1 MRNFRCVSGSR
12 PRLIVAGSHDLALQ
26 IAAHAATWGGFTVA
40 GFLDDQRPAGE
51 DVGPAKVLGG
61 THDAAAVREDPSFSF
76 LVGVGYRSMAGRAE
90 VYRRL
95 VSVMAPATLVHP
107 SVVRGPM
114 ADVGPGSVVLGACS
128 LDLRARIG
136 ANVFVNPACS
146 LSHDSVVGDHCF
158 LAPGVVIA
166 GNVLIEPGVFLGVRT
181 VVSDGIRI
189 ASGVRTGAGAVVVR
203 DLDAP
208 GLYVGAPARRIH
220 D

>member
-1 MRNFRCVSGSR
+1 MSGSR
-12 PRLIVAGSHDLALQ
+12 PCLIIAGSRELALQ
-26 IAAHAATWGGFTVA
+26 IAVHAATWGGFDVA

-51 DVGPAKVLGG
+51 DLGPAKVLGG
-61 THDAAAVREDPSFSF
+61 THDPATVRGNTRPSF
-76 LVGVGYRSMAGRAE
+76 LVGIGYRSMTGRAAA
-90 VYRRL
+90 YRRL
-95 VSVMAPATLVHP
+95 VCAMEPATLVHP

-114 ADVGPGSVVLGACS
+114 TDFGPGSVVLGACS

-146 LSHDSVVGDHCF
+146 LSHDSVVKDHCF

-166 GNVLIEPGVFLGVRT
+166 GNVLIEECVFLGVGT
-181 VVSDGIRI
+181 VVSDGVRI
-189 ASGVRTGAGAVVVR
+189 ASGVRTGAGTVVVR

-208 GLYVGAPARRIH
+208 GLYVGAPARRVR

>member
-1 MRNFRCVSGSR
+1 MSGSR
-12 PRLIVAGSHDLALQ
+12 PGLIIAGSRDLALQ
-26 IAAHAATWGGFTVA
+26 IAVHAATWGGFTVA

-51 DVGPAKVLGG
+51 DVGPAKILGG
-61 THDAAAVREDPSFSF
+61 THDVATVCRDQKPSF
-76 LVGVGYRSMAGRAE
+76 LVGVGYRNMAGRAA

-95 VSVMAPATLVHP
+95 VASMTPATLIHP

-114 ADVGPGSVVLGACS
+114 ADVGPGSIVLGACA

-146 LSHDSVVGDHCF
+146 LSHDSVVEDHCF

-166 GNVLIEPGVFLGVRT
+166 GRVRIEEGVLLGIRT

-189 ASGVRTGAGAVVVR
+189 ASGVRTGAGAVVVH
-203 DLDAP
+203 DLDTP
-208 GLYVGAPARRIH
+208 GLYVGTPARRIR

>member
-1 MRNFRCVSGSR
+1 MTAR
-12 PRLIVAGSHDLALQ
+12 
-26 IAAHAATWGGFTVA
+26 AA
-40 GFLDDQRPAGE
+40 
-51 DVGPAKVLGG
+51 
-61 THDAAAVREDPSFSF
+61 
-76 LVGVGYRSMAGRAE
+76 

-95 VSVMAPATLVHP
+95 VSAMAPATLIHP

-114 ADVGPGSVVLGACS
+114 TDVGPGSVVLGASS
-128 LDLRARIG
+128 LDLRARFG

-166 GNVLIEPGVFLGVRT
+166 GNVLIEEGVFLGVGT
-181 VVSDGIRI
+181 VVSNGVRI
-189 ASGVRTGAGAVVVR
+189 ASGVRTGAGTVVVR

-208 GLYVGAPARRIH
+208 GLYVGTPARRIS